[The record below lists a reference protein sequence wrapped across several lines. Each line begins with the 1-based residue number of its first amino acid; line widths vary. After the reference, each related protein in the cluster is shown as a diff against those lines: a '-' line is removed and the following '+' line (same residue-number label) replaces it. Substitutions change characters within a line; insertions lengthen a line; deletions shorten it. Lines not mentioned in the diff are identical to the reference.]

1 MTSLDREDALVRAA
15 LQDVKMDDARTL
27 SPFDTVLTRA
37 SPSRARLHSSPVLRL
52 AAAGVVIA
60 AASVTYQAVAARE
73 NPFNVPVEAA
83 ALAAWRPATDV
94 LMPAPTTLF
103 GAGVTL
109 GGSIL
114 NFSSPARGQIP

>member
-1 MTSLDREDALVRAA
+1 MTSFDREDALVRAA
-15 LQDVKMDDARTL
+15 FQDMKREDARAL

-37 SPSRARLHSSPVLRL
+37 DPRRARLHSSPVLRL

-73 NPFNVPVEAA
+73 NPFIVPPDVA

-94 LMPAPTTLF
+94 LMPVPTTLF
-103 GAGVTL
+103 GADVLL
-109 GGSIL
+109 GGSML
-114 NFSSPARGQIP
+114 DFNSPTRGPLP